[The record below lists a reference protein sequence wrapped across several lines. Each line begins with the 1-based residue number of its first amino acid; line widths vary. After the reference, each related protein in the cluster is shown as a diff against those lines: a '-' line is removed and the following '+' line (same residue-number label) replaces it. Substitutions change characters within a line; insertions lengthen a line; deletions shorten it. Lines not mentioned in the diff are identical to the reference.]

1 MFGLNYFF
9 YKALS
14 LFIMPLGF
22 ALVLLIGALLFMM
35 YKRRGAAGML
45 LLLITA
51 WLWLWSTPMWSNW
64 ICGKLESQYRWQ
76 SANQYPVADAIVVL
90 GGGIRGDAGPT
101 LPSLDLG
108 PAADRELFASR
119 LYHAGRSK
127 MIVVSGGVDPIS
139 GTGVSGVAMKQFLVM
154 LGVPAEAIR
163 VEGRS
168 KNTVENAQEVK
179 RMMALTNDR
188 PVNDLPVKDKPVK
201 GISGKKKQLNG
212 LSVKDKQVI
221 SDSGDVKSILLV
233 TSAQHMPR
241 AFDLFARTG
250 LRIIPAPADF
260 QVVNTPFSINLLL
273 PDAEALGNSSS
284 AWKEFVGRFLSKR

>member
-9 YKALS
+9 YKAIS

-22 ALVLLIGALLFMM
+22 ALVLLIGAAVLLW
-35 YKRRGAAGML
+35 YKRSGAARVL
-45 LLLITA
+45 LVFIIA
-51 WLWLWSTPMWSNW
+51 WIWVWSTPMGSNW
-64 ICGKLESQYRWQ
+64 ICGKLESQYPWRP
-76 SANQYPVADAIVVL
+76 AEAYPVADAIVVL
-90 GGGIRGDAGPT
+90 GGGIRGDAGPK
-101 LPSLDLG
+101 LPSLDLNA
-108 PAADRELFASR
+108 AADRELFASQ

-127 MIVVSGGVDPIS
+127 VIVVSGGVDPIS
-139 GTGVSGVAMKQFLVM
+139 GTGVTGVAMKQFLVM

-179 RMMALTNDR
+179 RMM
-188 PVNDLPVKDKPVK
+188 
-201 GISGKKKQLNG
+201 G
-212 LSVKDKQVI
+212 LMKDKQVI

-260 QVVNTPFSINLLL
+260 EVVRTPFSLNLLL
-273 PDAEALGNSSS
+273 PDAEALGSSSS
-284 AWKEFVGRFLSKR
+284 AWKEFIGRWIGKKRD

>member
-9 YKALS
+9 YKAIS
-14 LFIMPLGF
+14 LFIIPLGF
-22 ALVLLIGALLFMM
+22 ALVLLIAALLFLL
-35 YKRRGAAGML
+35 YRRRMVALFLLCFIAAW
-45 LLLITA
+45 I
-51 WLWLWSTPMWSNW
+51 WLWSTPMWSNW
-64 ICGKLESQYRWQ
+64 ICGKLESQYPWKP
-76 SANQYPVADAIVVL
+76 ANQYPVADAIVVL
-90 GGGIRGDAGPT
+90 GGGIRGDAGVK
-101 LPSLDLG
+101 LPSLDLNA
-108 PAADRELFASR
+108 AADRELFASQ

-127 MIVVSGGVDPIS
+127 VIVVSGGVDPIY
-139 GTGVSGVAMKQFLVM
+139 GTGVAGVAMKQFLVM
-154 LGVPAEAIR
+154 LGVPADAIR

-168 KNTVENAQEVK
+168 KNTVENAIEVQ
-179 RMMALTNDR
+179 RMMGLMS
-188 PVNDLPVKDKPVK
+188 DKPERESSVNANQ
-201 GISGKKKQLNG
+201 GKARSEDAKSEK
-212 LSVKDKQVI
+212 VP
-221 SDSGDVKSILLV
+221 SILLV

>member
-22 ALVLLIGALLFMM
+22 ALVLLIGALLFLL
-35 YKRRGAAGML
+35 YKRRMVALFL
-45 LLLITA
+45 LFFITA
-51 WLWLWSTPMWSNW
+51 WMWLWSTPMWSNFL
-64 ICGKLESQYRWQ
+64 CGKLESQYPWQ
-76 SANQYPVADAIVVL
+76 PAEAYPVADAIVVL
-90 GGGIRGDAGPT
+90 GGGIRGDAGPK
-101 LPSLDLG
+101 LPSLDLNA
-108 PAADRELFASR
+108 AADRELFASR

-127 MIVVSGGVDPIS
+127 VIVVSGGVDPIS
-139 GTGVSGVAMKQFLVM
+139 GTGLAGLAMKQFLVM

-168 KNTVENAQEVK
+168 KNTVENAIEVM
-179 RMMALTNDR
+179 RMM
-188 PVNDLPVKDKPVK
+188 
-201 GISGKKKQLNG
+201 G
-212 LSVKDKQVI
+212 LMKDKQVI

-241 AFDLFARTG
+241 AFSLFARTG

-260 QVVNTPFSINLLL
+260 EVVTAPFSLNLLL
-273 PDAEALGNSSS
+273 PDAEALGSSSS
-284 AWKEFVGRFLSKR
+284 AWKEFVGRWIGKNRDT